1 MLHYV
6 HQFYWYHQTTDYSNS
21 TVHYNIPEV
30 VGLSPTWVRI
40 FPVSR
45 KRACN
50 LALQLPQLYYLFCWL
65 QYTIKQLLGRSC
77 YTVHTLNK
85 WVNTE
90 MDPWIHSSCDIT
102 LVCST
107 SFCYLYGRFFKVTDA
122 LSDGYFTQII
132 TFLLQGRNTMEL
144 YVSTSPFVICAQI
157 ELDKTAEEFRKNH
170 SERTELLH
178 QWENTIEQMHKRD
191 REMDQLAVVSTTYIL
206 YSIVDGPLAITQ
218 KYALPMRA
226 CPYRQTT
233 QIFAKKTPWPM
244 QYKPHQHGVVVLQWK
259 FLVINVKLSIFILF
273 PNYCE
278 QCNHSNSW
286 QQLLG
291 CWLSTAW

>member
-1 MLHYV
+1 MCTSFIGIIRLLTTVTVQYTTISQRSWVWVPLESGFFLSLVKGPATWHFSFLNY
-6 HQFYWYHQTTDYSNS
+6 TISSTDYSTPSNS
-21 TVHYNIPEV
+21 CLEEVATLCIPWTNE
-30 VGLSPTWVRI
+30 WI
-40 FPVSR
+40 
-45 KRACN
+45 
-50 LALQLPQLYYLFCWL
+50 Q
-65 QYTIKQLLGRSC
+65 
-77 YTVHTLNK
+77 K
-85 WVNTE
+85 WTPEFILHVTS
-90 MDPWIHSSCDIT
+90 HLCA
-102 LVCST
+102 VCST